1 MNEVKKISAEEYLQG
16 TPTVSLNPLQET
28 DVEDVTCSV
37 HPFPLDMFPQ
47 WLQKTIKDHSASY
60 RTPEELW
67 ACAFLSGISA
77 ASGKRFKLI
86 TGNYENYP
94 QLWLMV
100 VGSSGTGKS
109 EAFRVAFKR
118 LNEIDTVSYAKYQL
132 DYQDWEAQG
141 KPGTPPRWDQTC
153 IGDTTPE
160 ALFNALGHSEN
171 GLTLYR
177 DELSGW
183 FKDIGRYN
191 QSGEVGHYLSI
202 FDNNQFS
209 INRKGDRP
217 QLISEPFLNIF
228 GTIQPGILQDVLSRN
243 GAEESGFAQRFLY
256 LYPDFP
262 VREYGETV
270 PPDIAAY
277 NNLIDTIV
285 GINGNYSLELTK
297 EAEKEYA
304 TFYNEMERERAH
316 ANDFWAA
323 VYSKAQIQ
331 VLRLAL
337 TIKIARLR
345 DHGTGDVE
353 PEDMECAVGMMRY
366 FLSSIKKFKEE
377 QGGGQKRTS
386 DVIRDIFKVK
396 PDASPTIIGE
406 LFGVSKQYAHKLGKV
421 DRLTVDNPSKRLG
434 DSDTEKTNVNNEN
447 DRLKKKS

>member
-1 MNEVKKISAEEYLQG
+1 MNEVKKVSAAEYIQS
-16 TPTVSLNPLQET
+16 TPTISLNPLQET
-28 DVEDVTCSV
+28 VTEDIHCSHV

-47 WLQKTIKDHSASY
+47 WLQKAIRDHSASY

-77 ASGKRFKLI
+77 AAGKRFKLI

-109 EAFRVAFKR
+109 EAFRVAFRR
-118 LNEIDTVSYAKYQL
+118 LNEIDTISYAKYQL
-132 DYQDWEAQG
+132 DYQDWEEQG

-160 ALFNALGHSEN
+160 ALFNALGHSES

-256 LYPDFP
+256 LYPEFP
-262 VREYGETV
+262 VREYQEVNKPGLRDYNELMDKLSGITDKTET
-270 PPDIAAY
+270 
-277 NNLIDTIV
+277 
-285 GINGNYSLELTK
+285 SLSEEAVEVYK
-297 EAEKEYA
+297 E
-304 TFYNEMERERAH
+304 FYNRMERERAH

-337 TIKIARLR
+337 TVKIARLPEVPT
-345 DHGTGDVE
+345 DEVE
-353 PEDMECAVGMMRY
+353 KEDMECAIGMMNY
-366 FLSSIKKFKEE
+366 FIHSLKKFKGE
-377 QGGGQKRTS
+377 QSDEKKTPA
-386 DVIRDIFKVK
+386 DVIRDIYKV
-396 PDASPTIIGE
+396 
-406 LFGVSKQYAHKLGKV
+406 
-421 DRLTVDNPSKRLG
+421 NPSVSQRTVAAAVGCSQPYVQKIMKLSGYQLSLTGNLMWERE
-434 DSDTEKTNVNNEN
+434 SCKFQ
-447 DRLKKKS
+447 